1 MLEITNL
8 SKKYDGFALGPIDL
22 TLEPGT
28 VHGLIGPNGAGKTT
42 LFRLV
47 MGTVRRNQGLIKVGG
62 LQADASSGG
71 WKRKIGYV
79 GDYTPLFEHWS
90 GARNLAAFASF
101 YETWSE
107 ETAAALAS
115 RLELDLSQK
124 VGAYST
130 GQRTKLAIILA
141 LAHHPS
147 LLLLDEPA
155 NGLDPVTR
163 DTFMEV
169 LYEEMRN
176 EDMTMLYATHHVS
189 EIERMVDQLIFISD
203 GRVLAHEP
211 VDTLVENWRKITFRT
226 NQPIADVPYQVSR
239 VREGN
244 DYQVTT
250 SSFQSTLWFLE
261 SQGVEY
267 IETSKLTTE
276 QICVHVLRNGAR
288 RGNRYDQHV

>member
-8 SKKYDGFALGPIDL
+8 SRRYDGFALGPIDL

-42 LFRLV
+42 LYRSV
-47 MGTVRRNQGLIKVGG
+47 MGTVRRDQGLVKVGG
-62 LQADASSGG
+62 RMADTSSGE

-90 GARNLAAFASF
+90 GARNLRAFAAF
-101 YETWSE
+101 YEAWSE
-107 ETAAALAS
+107 QTAESLAS
-115 RLELDLSQK
+115 RLELDLSRK

-163 DTFMEV
+163 DTFMDV
-169 LYEEMRN
+169 LHEQMRN
-176 EDMTMLYATHHVS
+176 EDLTVLYATHHVS
-189 EIERMVDQLIFISD
+189 EIEHMVDQLIFISS
-203 GRVLAHEP
+203 GRILAHES
-211 VDTLVENWRKITFRT
+211 VDTLVENWRKITFRAS
-226 NQPIADVPYQVSR
+226 QPIGDVPYQVTR
-239 VREGN
+239 IREGN
-244 DYQVTT
+244 DHQITT

-261 SQGVEY
+261 SQGVDC

-276 QICVHVLRNGAR
+276 QICVHVLRNGTR
-288 RGNRYDQHV
+288 KGKRLD

>member
-8 SKKYDGFALGPIDL
+8 RKKYDGFALGPIDL

-42 LFRLV
+42 LYRSV
-47 MGTVRRNQGLIKVGG
+47 MGTVRRDQGLVKVGG
-62 LQADASSGG
+62 RPADASSGE
-71 WKRKIGYV
+71 WKRTIGYV

-90 GARNLAAFASF
+90 GARNLTAFAAFF
-101 YETWSE
+101 DTWSE
-107 ETAAALAS
+107 ETAESLAA

-163 DTFMEV
+163 ATFMEV
-169 LYEEMRN
+169 LYEQMRN
-176 EDMTMLYATHHVS
+176 EQLTVLYATHHVS
-189 EIERMVDQLIFISD
+189 EIEHMVDQLIFLSD

-211 VDTLVENWRKITFRT
+211 VDTLVENWRRITFRT
-226 NQPIADVPYQVSR
+226 SQPIADVPYQVSR
-239 VREGN
+239 VRDG
-244 DYQVTT
+244 DDHQITT
-250 SSFQSTLWFLE
+250 SSFQSALWFLE
-261 SQGVEY
+261 SQGVER
-267 IETSKLTTE
+267 IETSRLTTE
-276 QICVHVLRNGAR
+276 QICVHVLRNAAGR
-288 RGNRYDQHV
+288 RNRHD

>member
-8 SKKYDGFALGPIDL
+8 SKRYDAFALGPIDL

-28 VHGLIGPNGAGKTT
+28 VHGLVGPNGAGKTT
-42 LFRLV
+42 LYRAI
-47 MGTVRRNQGLIKVGG
+47 MGTVRRDQGLVKVGG
-62 LQADASSGG
+62 RRADATSGE
-71 WKRKIGYV
+71 WKQKIGYM

-90 GARNLAAFASF
+90 GARNLTAFAAFYDA
-101 YETWSE
+101 WSM
-107 ETAAALAS
+107 ETAESLAS

-130 GQRTKLAIILA
+130 GQRTKLAIVLA
-141 LAHHPS
+141 LAHRPS

-163 DTFMEV
+163 DMFMEV
-169 LYEEMRN
+169 LHEQMRN
-176 EDMTMLYATHHVS
+176 EELTVLYATHHVS
-189 EIERMVDQLIFISD
+189 EIEHIVDQLIFISD

-226 NQPIADVPYQVSR
+226 SQPIGDVPYQVSR

-244 DYQVTT
+244 DHQVTT
-250 SSFQSTLWFLE
+250 SSFQSALWFLE
-261 SQGVEY
+261 SQGVDC

-288 RGNRYDQHV
+288 KGNHHD

>member
-8 SKKYDGFALGPIDL
+8 CKRYNGFALGPIDL

-42 LFRLV
+42 MYRLV
-47 MGTVRRNQGLIKVGG
+47 MGTVRRDQGLVKVGG
-62 LQADASSGG
+62 RTADASSGE
-71 WKRKIGYV
+71 WKQKIGYV

-90 GARNLAAFASF
+90 GARNLRAFAAFYDA
-101 YETWSE
+101 WSE
-107 ETAAALAS
+107 ETAESLAS
-115 RLELDLSQK
+115 RFELDLSQK

-130 GQRTKLAIILA
+130 GQRTKLGIILA
-141 LAHHPS
+141 LVHHPS

-169 LYEEMRN
+169 LYEQMRN
-176 EDMTMLYATHHVS
+176 EDLTVLYATHHVS
-189 EIERMVDQLIFISD
+189 EIEHIVDQLVFISG
-203 GRVLAHEP
+203 GRILAHEP
-211 VDTLVENWRKITFRT
+211 VDTLVENWRRITFRT
-226 NQPIADVPYQVSR
+226 SKSIGDVPYQVSR
-239 VREGN
+239 LREGD

-250 SSFQSTLWFLE
+250 SSFQSALWFLE
-261 SQGVEY
+261 SQGVER

-288 RGNRYDQHV
+288 RGTAHD

>member
-1 MLEITNL
+1 MFEITNL
-8 SKKYDGFALGPIDL
+8 RKKYDGFALGPIDL

-28 VHGLIGPNGAGKTT
+28 VHGLVGPNGAGKTT
-42 LFRLV
+42 LYRSV
-47 MGTVRRNQGLIKVGG
+47 MGTVRRDQGLVKVGG
-62 LQADASSGG
+62 RTADASSGE

-90 GARNLAAFASF
+90 GARNLTAFATF
-101 YETWSE
+101 YDTWSR
-107 ETAAALAS
+107 ETAESLAS
-115 RLELDLSQK
+115 RLELDLSLK
-124 VGAYST
+124 AGAYST

-163 DTFMEV
+163 DAFMEV
-169 LYEEMRN
+169 LYEHMMN
-176 EDMTMLYATHHVS
+176 EDLTVLYATHHVS
-189 EIERMVDQLIFISD
+189 EIEHMVDQLIFISH

-226 NQPIADVPYQVSR
+226 TQPIGDVPYQVSR
-239 VREGN
+239 VREG
-244 DYQVTT
+244 DDHQVTT
-250 SSFQSTLWFLE
+250 SNFQSALWFLE
-261 SQGVEY
+261 SQGAEC

-276 QICVHVLRNGAR
+276 QICVHVLRNGAGK
-288 RGNRYDQHV
+288 GNRHD

>member
-8 SKKYDGFALGPIDL
+8 CKRYGGFTLGPIDL
-22 TLEPGT
+22 KLEPGT

-42 LFRLV
+42 LYRAI
-47 MGTVRRNQGLIKVGG
+47 MGTVRRDQGLVKVAGSP
-62 LQADASSGG
+62 ATASSGE

-90 GARNLAAFASF
+90 GGRNLKAFAAFYDA
-101 YETWSE
+101 WSE
-107 ETAAALAS
+107 ETAESLAS
-115 RLELDLSQK
+115 RLELDLSRK

-163 DTFMEV
+163 DVFMEV
-169 LYEEMRN
+169 LYEQMRN
-176 EDMTMLYATHHVS
+176 EDLTVLYATHHVS
-189 EIERMVDQLIFISD
+189 EIEQMVDRLIFIKD

-211 VDTLVENWRKITFRT
+211 VNTLVENWRKITFRT
-226 NQPIADVPYQVSR
+226 SKSIGDVPHQVHG

-244 DYQVTT
+244 DHQVTT
-250 SSFQSTLWFLE
+250 SSFQSALWFLE
-261 SQGVEY
+261 SQGVEC

-288 RGNRYDQHV
+288 RGTRP

>member
-8 SKKYDGFALGPIDL
+8 SRRYDGFALGPIDL

-42 LFRLV
+42 LYRSV
-47 MGTVRRNQGLIKVGG
+47 MGTVRRDQGLVKVGG
-62 LQADASSGG
+62 RMADTSSGE

-90 GARNLAAFASF
+90 GARNLRAFAAF
-101 YETWSE
+101 YEAWSE
-107 ETAAALAS
+107 QTAESLAS

-124 VGAYST
+124 AGAYSS

-155 NGLDPVTR
+155 NALDPVTR
-163 DTFMEV
+163 DAFMEI
-169 LYEEMRN
+169 LYERMRN
-176 EDMTMLYATHHVS
+176 EDLTVLYATHHVS
-189 EIERMVDQLIFISD
+189 EIEHMVDRLIFIQD

-211 VDTLVENWRKITFRT
+211 VNTLDENWRTIPFQTSKSIG
-226 NQPIADVPYQVSR
+226 DVPHQVHG

-244 DYQVTT
+244 DHQVTT
-250 SSFQSTLWFLE
+250 SSFQSALWFLE
-261 SQGVEY
+261 SQ
-267 IETSKLTTE
+267 
-276 QICVHVLRNGAR
+276 
-288 RGNRYDQHV
+288 

>member
-8 SKKYDGFALGPIDL
+8 CKRYDGFALGPIDL

-42 LFRLV
+42 LYRSV
-47 MGTVRRNQGLIKVGG
+47 MGTVRRDQGLVKVGG
-62 LQADASSGG
+62 RRADASSGE
-71 WKRKIGYV
+71 WKQKIGYV

-90 GARNLAAFASF
+90 GARNLTAFAAF
-101 YETWSE
+101 YDGWSE
-107 ETAAALAS
+107 ETAESLAS
-115 RLELDLSQK
+115 RLELDLSKK
-124 VGAYST
+124 VEAYST

-169 LYEEMRN
+169 LYEQMRN
-176 EDMTMLYATHHVS
+176 EDLTVLYATHHVA
-189 EIERMVDQLIFISD
+189 EIEHMVDQLIFISN
-203 GRVLAHEP
+203 GRILAHEP

-226 NQPIADVPYQVSR
+226 SQPVGDVPYQVSR
-239 VREGN
+239 VREG
-244 DYQVTT
+244 DDHQVTT
-250 SSFQSTLWFLE
+250 SSFQSALWFLE
-261 SQGVEY
+261 SQGVEC

-288 RGNRYDQHV
+288 RGNRNE

>member
-8 SKKYDGFALGPIDL
+8 CKRYDGFALGPIDL
-22 TLEPGT
+22 TLESGT
-28 VHGLIGPNGAGKTT
+28 VYGLIGPNGAGKTT
-42 LFRLV
+42 LYRLV
-47 MGTVRRNQGLIKVGG
+47 MGTVRRDQGLVRVGG
-62 LQADASSGG
+62 LAADALSGG
-71 WKRKIGYV
+71 WKRKVGYV

-90 GARNLAAFASF
+90 GARNLKAVAPF
-101 YETWSE
+101 YESWSE
-107 ETAAALAS
+107 ETAESLVS
-115 RLELDLSQK
+115 QFELDLSQK

-169 LYEEMRN
+169 LYEHMRN
-176 EDMTMLYATHHVS
+176 EELTVLYATHHVS

-211 VDTLVENWRKITFRT
+211 VETLVENWRKLTFRT
-226 NQPIADVPYQVSR
+226 SQPVGDVPYQVSR
-239 VREGN
+239 VREGD
-244 DYQVTT
+244 DYEVTT
-250 SSFQSTLWFLE
+250 SSFQSALWFLQ
-261 SQGVEY
+261 SQGVER

-288 RGNRYDQHV
+288 RGSRQ

>member
-8 SKKYDGFALGPIDL
+8 RKKYNNFALGPIDL

-28 VHGLIGPNGAGKTT
+28 AHGLIGPNGAGKTT
-42 LFRLV
+42 LYRLI
-47 MGTVRRNQGLIKVGG
+47 MGTVRRDQGLVKVGG
-62 LQADASSGG
+62 RTADASSGE
-71 WKRKIGYV
+71 WKRQIGYV

-90 GARNLAAFASF
+90 GARNLAALAAF
-101 YETWSE
+101 YDAWSE
-107 ETAAALAS
+107 KTAQSLAS

-124 VGAYST
+124 VSAYST

-169 LYEEMRN
+169 LYEQMKN
-176 EDMTMLYATHHVS
+176 EDLTVLYATHHVS
-189 EIERMVDQLIFISD
+189 EIEHVVDQLIFISE
-203 GRVLAHEP
+203 GHVLAHEP
-211 VDTLVENWRKITFRT
+211 VNALVENWRKITFRT
-226 NQPIADVPYQVSR
+226 SPPIGEVPHQVSK
-239 VREGN
+239 VRDG
-244 DYQVTT
+244 DDHQVTT
-250 SSFQSTLWFLE
+250 SSFQSALWFLE
-261 SQGVEY
+261 SQGVEC

-276 QICVHVLRNGAR
+276 QICVHILRNGAR
-288 RGNRYDQHV
+288 RGNHP

>member
-8 SKKYDGFALGPIDL
+8 CKRYDGFALGPIDL

-42 LFRLV
+42 LYRTV
-47 MGTVRRNQGLIKVGG
+47 MGTVRRDQGLVKVGERR
-62 LQADASSGG
+62 ADASSGE

-79 GDYTPLFEHWS
+79 GDFTPLFEHWS
-90 GARNLAAFASF
+90 GARNLKAFAPF
-101 YETWSE
+101 YDGWSE
-107 ETAAALAS
+107 ETVQSLAS
-115 RLELDLSQK
+115 RFQLDLTLK
-124 VGAYST
+124 VEAYSS

-141 LAHHPS
+141 LAHRPS

-163 DTFMEV
+163 DTFMEI
-169 LYEEMRN
+169 LYEQMRN
-176 EDMTMLYATHHVS
+176 EELTMLYATHHVS
-189 EIERMVDQLIFISD
+189 EIEHMVDQLIFIRE
-203 GRVLAHEP
+203 GRILAHEP
-211 VDTLVENWRKITFRT
+211 VDTLVENWRRITFRT
-226 NQPIADVPYQVSR
+226 SQPIGDVPHQVSR

-250 SSFQSTLWFLE
+250 SGFQSALWFLE
-261 SQGVEY
+261 SQGVEC

-288 RGNRYDQHV
+288 RGNVHE

>member
-8 SKKYDGFALGPIDL
+8 RKKYGGFALGPIDL

-42 LFRLV
+42 LFRTV
-47 MGTVRRNQGLIKVGG
+47 MGTVRRDQGLVKVGG
-62 LQADASSGG
+62 RKADASSGE
-71 WKRKIGYV
+71 WKRTIGYI

-90 GARNLAAFASF
+90 GARNLQAFAAF
-101 YETWSE
+101 YDNWSE
-107 ETAAALAS
+107 ESAQSMAS

-141 LAHHPS
+141 LAHHPT

-169 LYEEMRN
+169 LFEQMSNEEL
-176 EDMTMLYATHHVS
+176 TVLYATHHIS
-189 EIERMVDQLIFISD
+189 EIERIVDQLIFISD
-203 GRVLAHEP
+203 GRILAHER
-211 VDTLVENWRKITFRT
+211 VDTLLENWRRITFRT
-226 NQPIADVPYQVSR
+226 SQPIGDVPHQVSR
-239 VREGN
+239 VREG
-244 DYQVTT
+244 DDHQVTT
-250 SSFQSTLWFLE
+250 SSFQRALWFLE
-261 SQGVEY
+261 SQGVEC
-267 IETSKLTTE
+267 IETSMLTTE
-276 QICVHVLRNGAR
+276 QICVHVLRNGAGR
-288 RGNRYDQHV
+288 EKLHD